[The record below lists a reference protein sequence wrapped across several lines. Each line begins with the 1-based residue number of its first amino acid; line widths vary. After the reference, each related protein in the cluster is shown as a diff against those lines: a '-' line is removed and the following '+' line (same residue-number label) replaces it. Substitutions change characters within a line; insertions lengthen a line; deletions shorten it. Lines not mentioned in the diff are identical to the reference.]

1 MTEAK
6 SKKTTVNEYIANH
19 KGIVLIFLLITMTL
33 TFVAPLKSFILQW
46 LIDASSKENALKY
59 LLLGSVITILSFIL
73 ELLSR
78 NLATKIKCESINSIR
93 QKIVERVLR
102 KKMDKYLMGENADI
116 VSILTNDMRIIY
128 DDYYTALY
136 NIILYAGMM
145 FFALCMYIYINPSLL
160 IFVALASIAPLV
172 LPRFLDKR
180 LKITREQY
188 STEIGKYT
196 SYIGDIFKGFEI
208 IKQFNVISNFNN
220 IHIKRAANVSDQED
234 TLQKNINLSIT
245 MSSFLGD
252 ILFFII
258 LLLGMFLYFDG
269 KITIG
274 YMVAAANLSN
284 YVMSPCKIISQQYA
298 SLKSTKGIR
307 KKVDDIVK
315 EAMECKEKEEIE
327 EIEEIDEISQ
337 VVWKNVGFSYHNT
350 DEPVL
355 NNVNMTWEKEDKIAL
370 LGKSGSGKTT
380 LIKIFCKYYNNY
392 QGKVLVDSKDLKKIN
407 IDSFYKKIGI
417 VSQNTYLFNDTIRNN
432 ICLYDS
438 YSEDEIEYALIKAG
452 IIDYINT
459 LPDGLDTHIIENGK
473 NLSGGQAQR
482 LALARAIIRKKEIL
496 IIDEGTTGLDME
508 TAQDIMDNILGFK
521 GMLIMITHDIHGK
534 YMKHFNK
541 KYYINNGEMN
551 LIT

>member
-1 MTEAK
+1 MTEGK

-220 IHIKRAANVSDQED
+220 IHIKRAANVSDQEG
-234 TLQKNINLSIT
+234 TL
-245 MSSFLGD
+245 
-252 ILFFII
+252 
-258 LLLGMFLYFDG
+258 
-269 KITIG
+269 
-274 YMVAAANLSN
+274 
-284 YVMSPCKIISQQYA
+284 
-298 SLKSTKGIR
+298 
-307 KKVDDIVK
+307 
-315 EAMECKEKEEIE
+315 
-327 EIEEIDEISQ
+327 
-337 VVWKNVGFSYHNT
+337 
-350 DEPVL
+350 
-355 NNVNMTWEKEDKIAL
+355 
-370 LGKSGSGKTT
+370 
-380 LIKIFCKYYNNY
+380 
-392 QGKVLVDSKDLKKIN
+392 
-407 IDSFYKKIGI
+407 
-417 VSQNTYLFNDTIRNN
+417 
-432 ICLYDS
+432 
-438 YSEDEIEYALIKAG
+438 
-452 IIDYINT
+452 
-459 LPDGLDTHIIENGK
+459 
-473 NLSGGQAQR
+473 
-482 LALARAIIRKKEIL
+482 
-496 IIDEGTTGLDME
+496 
-508 TAQDIMDNILGFK
+508 
-521 GMLIMITHDIHGK
+521 
-534 YMKHFNK
+534 
-541 KYYINNGEMN
+541 
-551 LIT
+551 